1 MVFFQHLPLL
11 SAILGL
17 PKNLFVITC
26 LMKEPFT
33 PMIRIFLIFSFASK
47 SIHRTLPRCLKFQN
61 LKVFAVTLLI
71 LRFLATVLTFI
82 PSMKSNFCSIIL
94 LYLVFVVQCD
104 EEGVSHQN
112 YSPRFLP
119 ETPPPTSSQSIVQA
133 QSPSFSHP
141 STQSSHSSTLN
152 INNSG
157 PTLSNIVQPESTS
170 SSSMTSSELNN
181 TDDLQ
186 THQPSQQHP
195 STSPQPGTS
204 SESPSVS
211 THDPVFIPIKEW
223 KRRKLHDIELRVKQF
238 QQAQDSSEV
247 QSSPD
252 PEVSSAVRPFL
263 IYSNPECNSL
273 VLFLRVQTCS
283 LFQEDAVHLRSITTS
298 PVTSSLPSY
307 IIQTEPPST
316 IHTEEQPSSRYS
328 SVEHPHSSVPQVWT
342 SAEPDV
348 DKASAIPTEHQLLPS
363 RYPVKRPKD
372 ELASW
377 VDMRSSI
384 FVSSLQRMAEFVKV
398 VRDTSALLGLSLHLF
413 SSPHQPILS
422 TNEGLSRSSIS
433 LFSNGSVP
441 HPDVSLW
448 VQLNVSNSSDQSVV
462 DRPHPRATDT
472 PNRVSAKVQQT
483 LSEQFQLSN
492 TSSEKPYNFASVDSG
507 ARVLLSSKG
516 TIGAKNVLDNN
527 VDKYL
532 LVPCGEGGERE
543 PRWVDIELSEEVILE
558 RFQTGNF
565 EYYSSSPAKIIIL
578 GSVTYPP
585 SKWQLLG
592 MFRFADV
599 KNLQMFMIEKRVV
612 ARYLRVLFVGK
623 QGHEYYCPISSITA
637 YGKTLIADW
646 KDALDQE
653 MSKRRVETS
662 RKPSS
667 HPTTNQDQALKQNP
681 KESAAL
687 DKPAVSHR
695 DPNDDSGFADSRP
708 SENLINN
715 GNDASKDSHPEHIVE
730 SQTSAGASQSETSPK
745 EGRVSPSDM
754 EFSQVPEDAR
764 HRDQGTA
771 ENEDSMSEEDQLVL
785 EAVHADSLDQSSAD
799 DNVFRKV
806 TRMLRLLELNQTLT
820 NQYID
825 AQLAKFAS
833 VIQILREKTDQ
844 VYTER
849 GTKSSELQE
858 QIDSLRRVVI
868 DIQNE
873 NRLKNVLIVA
883 LLFVTCVLSAFLA
896 ALRVSSGATGALSTK
911 RLVGG
916 DHGIIMKDDSSDQ
929 EAEEASDG
937 EQRRNNS
944 RTRRKR
950 KTRRKRR
957 NAFESPM
964 EGATETSHINGTSTP
979 TETSANTL
987 TTFVCTL

>member
-1 MVFFQHLPLL
+1 
-11 SAILGL
+11 
-17 PKNLFVITC
+17 
-26 LMKEPFT
+26 
-33 PMIRIFLIFSFASK
+33 
-47 SIHRTLPRCLKFQN
+47 
-61 LKVFAVTLLI
+61 
-71 LRFLATVLTFI
+71 
-82 PSMKSNFCSIIL
+82 MKSNFCSVIL

-104 EEGVSHQN
+104 EEGVNHQN
-112 YSPRFLP
+112 SSPRFIP

-133 QSPSFSHP
+133 QSPSLSHP
-141 STQSSHSSTLN
+141 ATQSSHSFKPNT
-152 INNSG
+152 NNSG
-157 PTLSNIVQPESTS
+157 PTLSDIVHPESTS
-170 SSSMTSSELNN
+170 SSSASSELNN
-181 TDDLQ
+181 TADLQ

-195 STSPQPGTS
+195 SASFHLDTS

-238 QQAQDSSEV
+238 QQAQDPSEA

-252 PEVSSAVRPFL
+252 PEVSLDVQPFL

-273 VLFLRVQTCS
+273 VLFLRFQTCS
-283 LFQEDAVHLRSITTS
+283 LFHEDPVHLRSITTS

-307 IIQTEPPST
+307 TIQTESPSAS
-316 IHTEEQPSSRYS
+316 HTEEQPSSRYP
-328 SVEHPHSSVPQVWT
+328 SVELVHSSFPQVWA
-342 SAEPDV
+342 SAEPNLNKV
-348 DKASAIPTEHQLLPS
+348 SAIQTEHQLLPS

-377 VDMRSSI
+377 IDMRSSI
-384 FVSSLQRMAEFVKV
+384 FVSSLQRMAEFVKI
-398 VRDTSALLGLSLHLF
+398 VRDTSAFLGLPLHLF
-413 SSPHQPILS
+413 SSPHQPVLS
-422 TNEGLSRSSIS
+422 PNEGLPRSSIS
-433 LFSNGSVP
+433 LFSNGSVSY
-441 HPDVSLW
+441 PDVSLW
-448 VQLNVSNSSDQSVV
+448 TQLNVSNSSGQSVV
-462 DRPHPRATDT
+462 DRPNPKATDT
-472 PNRVSAKVQQT
+472 PNRVSDQEHQT
-483 LSEQFQLSN
+483 FIEQFQLSH
-492 TSSEKPYNFASVDSG
+492 TSSEKPHNFASVDSG
-507 ARVLLSSKG
+507 ARVLLSSEG

-565 EYYSSSPAKIIIL
+565 EYYSSSPTKIIIL

-612 ARYLRVLFVGK
+612 TRYLRVLFVGK

-667 HPTTNQDQALKQNP
+667 HPTNNQDQGLKQNL
-681 KESAAL
+681 KESVVSN
-687 DKPAVSHR
+687 KPTVSHR
-695 DPNDDSGFADSRP
+695 VPNDSSGFADSRP
-708 SENLINN
+708 GENFINN
-715 GNDASKDSHPEHIVE
+715 GGDASKDSH
-730 SQTSAGASQSETSPK
+730 SQHTFNSRTSVSPSQSETNFK
-745 EGRVSPSDM
+745 GGQLSPSEM
-754 EFSQVPEDAR
+754 EFSQAPEDAR
-764 HRDQGTA
+764 HRERATA

-844 VYTER
+844 VNTER
-849 GTKSSELQE
+849 GTRSSELQE
-858 QIDSLRRVVI
+858 QIDSLHRVII

-873 NRLKNVLIVA
+873 NRLKNVLIVV
-883 LLFVTCVLSAFLA
+883 LLFVTCVLSSFLI
-896 ALRVSSGATGALSTK
+896 ALRISSGATGALNTK

-937 EQRRNNS
+937 EQPRNNS

-957 NAFESPM
+957 NVFESPM
-964 EGATETSHINGTSTP
+964 EGATETRHTNGTSTP
-979 TETSANTL
+979 TETSENTF
-987 TTFVCTL
+987 TTFACTL